1 MEVRM
6 IVVRNTFVC
15 KPGSAS
21 KLAAQLK
28 AAVES
33 KPEMKARVL
42 TDLMGDFNRVV
53 LEFDA
58 ADFGEWEGRMAEY
71 EQEGGFRDKMKGYT
85 DHYMTGTREIFK
97 VN

>member
-1 MEVRM
+1 M

-15 KPGSAS
+15 KPGCAS

-28 AAVES
+28 EAMASE
-33 KPEMKARVL
+33 PDMKARIL
-42 TDLMGDFNRVV
+42 TDLTGDFNRVV
-53 LEFDA
+53 LEFEGA
-58 ADFGEWEGRMAEY
+58 SFGDFEAQMAKY
-71 EQEGGFRDKMKGYT
+71 EKEGGFREKMKGYT

>member
-1 MEVRM
+1 M

-15 KPGSAS
+15 KPGCAS

-28 AAVES
+28 EAMAS
-33 KPEMKARVL
+33 RKDMKGRVL
-42 TDLMGDFNRVV
+42 TDMTGDFNRVV
-53 LEFDA
+53 LEFEG
-58 ADFGEWEGRMAEY
+58 ADFGEFEKRMKEY
-71 EQEGGFRDKMKGYT
+71 ETDEAFRAKMKGYT